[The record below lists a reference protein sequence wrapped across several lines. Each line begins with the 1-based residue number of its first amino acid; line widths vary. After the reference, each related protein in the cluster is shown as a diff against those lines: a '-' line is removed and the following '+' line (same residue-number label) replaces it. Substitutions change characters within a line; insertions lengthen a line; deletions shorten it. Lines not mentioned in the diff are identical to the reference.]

1 MFAVIIAYLKYGFIR
16 TEKPRK
22 ASAVRRHPT
31 KQTAKTKLPKK
42 ILDFICPFLNLLYI
56 WTKYDQMTII
66 KKHTSFGELLRSL
79 REETGQTLK
88 TVAENLQMD
97 TSLLAKIERNERQ
110 PTKQIISQ
118 VAEYFN
124 VDKKE
129 LQSEFLSDQI
139 AYKIMDEEADIEI
152 LKVAEEK
159 VKYLKT
165 VNNGK

>member
-1 MFAVIIAYLKYGFIR
+1 
-16 TEKPRK
+16 
-22 ASAVRRHPT
+22 
-31 KQTAKTKLPKK
+31 
-42 ILDFICPFLNLLYI
+42 
-56 WTKYDQMTII
+56 MTTI

-88 TVAENLQMD
+88 TVAENLEMD
-97 TSLLAKIERNERQ
+97 TSLLAKIERNERR
-110 PTKQIISQ
+110 PTKLIISQ
-118 VAEYFN
+118 IAEYFN

-129 LQSEFLSDQI
+129 LQTEFLSDQI
-139 AYKIMDEEADIEI
+139 AYKILDEEADIEI

>member
-1 MFAVIIAYLKYGFIR
+1 
-16 TEKPRK
+16 
-22 ASAVRRHPT
+22 
-31 KQTAKTKLPKK
+31 
-42 ILDFICPFLNLLYI
+42 
-56 WTKYDQMTII
+56 MTTI

-79 REETGQTLK
+79 RKETGQTLK
-88 TVAENLQMD
+88 TVAENLEMD

-110 PTKQIISQ
+110 PTKLIISQ

-129 LQSEFLSDQI
+129 LQTEFLSDQI
-139 AYKIMDEEADIEI
+139 AYKILDEEADIEI